1 MKNAYFLHPENI
13 LLSMI
18 TAENVTVR
26 KLGWC
31 KFLKVRTVS
40 SSNNGVRNF
49 KITNI
54 NTEALN
60 YNYEAI
66 DWQSVEVTEP
76 PSIMSMGI
84 EQIIAFRDSGE
95 IWQAPKLP
103 CHTQAVERMIK
114 VVAEPSLCVAG
125 LEERWICN
133 E

>member
-1 MKNAYFLHPENI
+1 
-13 LLSMI
+13 MI

-49 KITNI
+49 KIPNI

-60 YNYEAI
+60 YYEAI
-66 DWQSVEVTEP
+66 DLQSVEVTEP
-76 PSIMSMGI
+76 PSTMSMGI

-95 IWQAPKLP
+95 IWQVPNLP

-114 VVAEPSLCVAG
+114 LVTELALCVAG
-125 LEERWICN
+125 
-133 E
+133 